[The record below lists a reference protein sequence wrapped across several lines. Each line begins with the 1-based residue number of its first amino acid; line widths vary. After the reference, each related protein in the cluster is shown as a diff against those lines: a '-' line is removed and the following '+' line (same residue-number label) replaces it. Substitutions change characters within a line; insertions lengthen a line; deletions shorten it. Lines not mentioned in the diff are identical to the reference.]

1 MKGTLPVLCISSLCV
16 GLGVLVACAGL
27 EPAAPVVTEAERRE
41 YASAISAL
49 PIDAVAA
56 ESRLEAFLRNWPK
69 SPLAADAALQ
79 LAEIALER
87 GDSEAALQ
95 RFYFV
100 LRNFPSSQRVD
111 SARLGVAKLEYRG
124 SNRAAAMRMLRNTN
138 LKSLTPDERRV
149 AHRLLADS
157 AGSAAQRLRWLA
169 ALRSDQADPEAQR
182 AIDLEIDPLIAL
194 LDDAELIQWAKQV
207 QPDVPAGRAWLGLAE
222 RALDRGDLEVAAG
235 YLERAGDL
243 PLDGAYA
250 SRLGR
255 ATDRLRLLTSGD
267 DATTS
272 RPSFA
277 AAQRQGLP
285 DTRAARGEI
294 GVVLPLS
301 GKFALFG
308 DESLRGILLA
318 TGVFD
323 AVAPASERPVIH
335 LVIRDTQGQADRAA
349 AAVRELAQR
358 ESLQVILGP
367 LLGKES
373 EAAASAAESV
383 GVPLVAL
390 TGREE
395 VARDRSQVF
404 RVRTM
409 PKDEVQT
416 LAEHA
421 MRDLGVT
428 RFGILYPRDAYG
440 RGLSDL
446 FWNAVE
452 MRGGS
457 IVALASY
464 EPNATDFSDS
474 IRRLVGWELLT
485 PEETGAIEMREQL
498 IGSARRLLPDEAAL
512 VRDEARS
519 MLGPEGESLPP
530 IIDFDAL
537 FIPETHENIVLI
549 APQLAYNEATGA
561 VLLGPEA
568 WNHSDLVEIGRH
580 HVEGSRFTANF
591 YAASPVPYVR
601 EFADRYEATF
611 GTPAEDF
618 SAQAYDAANLVLV
631 PLARGAH
638 SRASLRDAVLSTSD
652 FPGASGILSMSG
664 DGNARKRPF
673 LLGVKRGQIVQLD

>member
-1 MKGTLPVLCISSLCV
+1 
-16 GLGVLVACAGL
+16 
-27 EPAAPVVTEAERRE
+27 
-41 YASAISAL
+41 
-49 PIDAVAA
+49 
-56 ESRLEAFLRNWPK
+56 
-69 SPLAADAALQ
+69 
-79 LAEIALER
+79 
-87 GDSEAALQ
+87 
-95 RFYFV
+95 
-100 LRNFPSSQRVD
+100 
-111 SARLGVAKLEYRG
+111 
-124 SNRAAAMRMLRNTN
+124 
-138 LKSLTPDERRV
+138 
-149 AHRLLADS
+149 
-157 AGSAAQRLRWLA
+157 
-169 ALRSDQADPEAQR
+169 
-182 AIDLEIDPLIAL
+182 
-194 LDDAELIQWAKQV
+194 
-207 QPDVPAGRAWLGLAE
+207 
-222 RALDRGDLEVAAG
+222 
-235 YLERAGDL
+235 
-243 PLDGAYA
+243 
-250 SRLGR
+250 
-255 ATDRLRLLTSGD
+255 
-267 DATTS
+267 
-272 RPSFA
+272 
-277 AAQRQGLP
+277 
-285 DTRAARGEI
+285 
-294 GVVLPLS
+294 
-301 GKFALFG
+301 
-308 DESLRGILLA
+308 
-318 TGVFD
+318 
-323 AVAPASERPVIH
+323 
-335 LVIRDTQGQADRAA
+335 
-349 AAVRELAQR
+349 
-358 ESLQVILGP
+358 
-367 LLGKES
+367 
-373 EAAASAAESV
+373 
-383 GVPLVAL
+383 
-390 TGREE
+390 
-395 VARDRSQVF
+395 
-404 RVRTM
+404 
-409 PKDEVQT
+409 
-416 LAEHA
+416 
-421 MRDLGVT
+421 
-428 RFGILYPRDAYG
+428 
-440 RGLSDL
+440 
-446 FWNAVE
+446 

-618 SAQAYDAANLVLV
+618 AAQAYDAANLVLV